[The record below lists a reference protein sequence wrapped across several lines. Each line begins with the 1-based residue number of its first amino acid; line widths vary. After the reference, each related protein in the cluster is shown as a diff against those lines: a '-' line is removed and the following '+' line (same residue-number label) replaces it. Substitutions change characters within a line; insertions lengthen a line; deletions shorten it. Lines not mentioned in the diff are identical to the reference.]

1 MLACIQDDARAL
13 PAGWTDRH
21 AAGMAIYRN
30 NYRTA
35 LVEALRATFERTER
49 LVGEASF
56 AQAAAH
62 HVILHPPTSWTL
74 DLAGEGFDTTCDT
87 LFTHDPEV
95 AELAW
100 LEWAMHRAFVARDA
114 APLDP
119 AGFAAASAG
128 FGEAEWNALRLRFV
142 DGLAVATVRHDLKA
156 LWQSLGEAPTGPVIE
171 PLAEQACAVVWREAH
186 RPVFILVPAAEGAA
200 LEAMLGGASY
210 GDTCAIMAE
219 MLGEEAAI
227 PAAGAMLGRWLRE
240 GMIEALV

>member
-1 MLACIQDDARAL
+1 MLACIQDDARDL
-13 PAGWTDRH
+13 PPGWTGRH
-21 AAGMAIYRN
+21 AAGMAVYRN

-56 AQAAAH
+56 ARAAAH

-74 DLAGEGFDTTCDT
+74 DLAGEGFDITCAT

-100 LEWAMHRAFVARDA
+100 LEWTMHRAFVARDTQ
-114 APLDP
+114 PLDP

-128 FGEAEWNALRLRFV
+128 FGEAEWNTLRLRFV

-156 LWQSLGEAPTGPVIE
+156 LWQSLGEDRTGPVIE
-171 PLAEQACAVVWREAH
+171 PLGEQACAVVWREAE

-200 LEAMLGGASY
+200 LEAMLDGASY
-210 GDTCAIMAE
+210 DDACALLIE
-219 MLGEEAAI
+219 LLGEEDAI
-227 PAAGAMLGRWLRE
+227 PAAGSMLSRWLSE
-240 GMIEALV
+240 GLVETLA